1 MNENTWIRIDVAC
14 YVFSSLKKLGRDI
27 VLTEKIIKLHENEL
41 QFTEMV
47 AVIKSIYKFF
57 KKKCL
62 TWGFKTDQMQLL

>member
-1 MNENTWIRIDVAC
+1 MNENTWIRIVVAC

-41 QFTEMV
+41 QFPEMV
-47 AVIKSIYKFF
+47 AVIKSIYKFSK

-62 TWGFKTDQMQLL
+62 TWGFKTDQM